1 MNTKSD
7 AGKSRKNGLY
17 CCCRLF
23 PPSFFLVKP
32 RPSPHRGRG
41 AGAKGCR
48 CLPIDRIYNERD
60 LTTNQFRATVLSSLN
75 YLPNLSLRLIL
86 CCLSCLFLVL
96 FFRFHLEYVRTL
108 YLYSSSSSSLAATL
122 VLYNYPFH
130 HEREHMYQNRL
141 HLCNKVFQNVL
152 SSIITSD
159 YEAEIN

>member
-1 MNTKSD
+1 MRANREKMASTAAVVFFPLLFSCKASPV
-7 AGKSRKNGLY
+7 STQRKG
-17 CCCRLF
+17 
-23 PPSFFLVKP
+23 
-32 RPSPHRGRG
+32 
-41 AGAKGCR
+41 

-60 LTTNQFRATVLSSLN
+60 LTTNQFRTTSLSSLN

-86 CCLSCLFLVL
+86 CCVSCLFLVL
-96 FFRFHLEYVRTL
+96 FFRFQLEYVRT
-108 YLYSSSSSSLAATL
+108 LYSSSSSSLAATL

-152 SSIITSD
+152 SSIITFD